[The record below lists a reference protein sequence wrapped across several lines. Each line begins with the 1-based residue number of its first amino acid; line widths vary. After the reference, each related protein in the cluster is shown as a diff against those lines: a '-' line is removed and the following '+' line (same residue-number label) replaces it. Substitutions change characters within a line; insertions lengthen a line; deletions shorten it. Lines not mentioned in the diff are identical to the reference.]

1 MNVKLILYL
10 KIPIKLVEIILKRFQ
25 KILKGWMVLFD
36 LNYTKSAGMMD
47 FGVILSALNSRNTH
61 DNAWCVIEVSSA

>member
-1 MNVKLILYL
+1 M
-10 KIPIKLVEIILKRFQ
+10 F
-25 KILKGWMVLFD
+25 LFD